1 MVHQYSPPHQVYKI
15 KSLKPITPCGQ
26 KAYWIESQDRLVA
39 LLYVLASLQANN
51 LFGKAG
57 LRTLGLEQ
65 LSIIIWEGLGH
76 PAQKLTNHSPW

>member
-1 MVHQYSPPHQVYKI
+1 M
-15 KSLKPITPCGQ
+15 
-26 KAYWIESQDRLVA
+26 A

-76 PAQKLTNHSPW
+76 PAQKLTNHSP